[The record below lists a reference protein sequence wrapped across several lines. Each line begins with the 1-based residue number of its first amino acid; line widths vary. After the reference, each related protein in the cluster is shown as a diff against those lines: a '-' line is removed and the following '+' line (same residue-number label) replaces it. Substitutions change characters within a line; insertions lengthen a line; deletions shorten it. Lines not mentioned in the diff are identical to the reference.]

1 MNEWSVCYCPK
12 AKVNKN
18 EGFAGH
24 RRIHRK
30 VWLKSYNKYQSKVS
44 GLFRL
49 DERTDES
56 GWIYGWRFFHP
67 HCQLANRSFPPPSL
81 SLFLSADPVLLF
93 LNEASSVGTS
103 RSSKA
108 RFQIYFC
115 IPLSTRAASLVLS
128 LSFPR
133 PRPRASTCPL
143 VRVTRPTANHVPHAK
158 LPMKSF
164 PLAPDD
170 VGTRTQS

>member
-1 MNEWSVCYCPK
+1 MK
-12 AKVNKN
+12 DI
-18 EGFAGH
+18 AGH

-30 VWLKSYNKYQSKVS
+30 MWLKSYNKYQSKVS

-67 HCQLANRSFPPPSL
+67 HCQLANRSFPPLP
-81 SLFLSADPVLLF
+81 
-93 LNEASSVGTS
+93 
-103 RSSKA
+103 
-108 RFQIYFC
+108 
-115 IPLSTRAASLVLS
+115 LS
-128 LSFPR
+128 LSFSLPIPFSYFSTRPRVWVHHVPAKLDFKFIFAYPYRHARLLLFSLSLSFLR